1 LRFKERR
8 FSIADQQKRRFQTA
22 APWGGEAAIVL
33 ASSDGALD
41 PPGVTS
47 ARGVAHLRQT

>member
-22 APWGGEAAIVL
+22 APWRGEAALVS
-33 ASSDGALD
+33 ASSDGALALH
-41 PPGVTS
+41 VL
-47 ARGVAHLRQT
+47 HLPDFLAL